1 MARYQLALALVQTDL
16 EMRRDRTLVEIDFED
31 RLVGCV
37 ALPFAAIF
45 ATSRFCAAC
54 SVPSSI
60 MPGVIRIFRWVLK
73 FAST

>member
-45 ATSRFCAAC
+45 A
-54 SVPSSI
+54 
-60 MPGVIRIFRWVLK
+60 
-73 FAST
+73 